1 MKSNFVVLLAVSIM
15 LSGCMGN
22 IFGGGKKTKLV
33 PQAYMPEPPPMLM
46 ESTKPLNTIK
56 PRS

>member
-1 MKSNFVVLLAVSIM
+1 MKSNVLLLIATSIM

-33 PQAYMPEPPPMLM
+33 PQAYMPEPPQMLM
-46 ESTKPLNTIK
+46 EPTKPLNTIK
-56 PRS
+56 K